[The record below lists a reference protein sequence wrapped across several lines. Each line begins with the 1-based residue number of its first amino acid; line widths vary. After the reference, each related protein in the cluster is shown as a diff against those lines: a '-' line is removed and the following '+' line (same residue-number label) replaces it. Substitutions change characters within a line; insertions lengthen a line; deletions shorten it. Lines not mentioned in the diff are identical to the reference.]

1 MTIEKTQLLIK
12 MNCFCY
18 IIYILYFTNSGFS
31 QRHKKSSKEFLE
43 RTFGIQSPLLTASTP
58 KNSVPSSKEDISTDS
73 DSLQKRP
80 SLLNGSKKSNNR
92 EFSESAS
99 SDADDEIFVG
109 RFSKRAVRGGLGH
122 YFPCLPCP
130 WGRQRQDRNRPSDL
144 GLLHSYSTANIQDE
158 TPMLPNTPALKF
170 RPNRRCILQYIL

>member
-1 MTIEKTQLLIK
+1 MTIEKTQLVIK

-18 IIYILYFTNSGFS
+18 IICILYFTNSGFS

-43 RTFGIQSPLLTASTP
+43 RTFGIQSPLFPASTP
-58 KNSVPSSKEDISTDS
+58 KTSVPSSKADISTDS
-73 DSLQKRP
+73 DSLQKRR
-80 SLLNGSKKSNNR
+80 SLLSGSKKSKNR
-92 EFSESAS
+92 ELSESAS

-130 WGRQRQDRNRPSDL
+130 WVTQRRNRNRLSDL
-144 GLLHSYSTANIQDE
+144 GLLPSYSTTNLQDE
-158 TPMLPNTPALKF
+158 NSMLTNTPVLKF